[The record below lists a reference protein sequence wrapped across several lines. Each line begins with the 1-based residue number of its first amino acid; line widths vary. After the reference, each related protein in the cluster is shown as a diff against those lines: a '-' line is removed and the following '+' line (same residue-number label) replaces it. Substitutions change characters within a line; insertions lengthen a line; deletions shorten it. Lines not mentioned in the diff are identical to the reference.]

1 MTQQELR
8 DLVDRLIA
16 VWENEVVEF
25 KRAGDGF
32 NTNDIGRYF
41 SALSN
46 EANLREI
53 SAGWLVFGV
62 DNKTRSVVGTEFRP
76 EPERLHSLKKQ
87 IADGTEPS
95 ITFRDIYELNHPD
108 GRVILMEI
116 PPAPRGI
123 PISWSG
129 HYYGRAGESLLALG
143 VDKQDTIRQQTILQ
157 DWTAQVVAGA
167 TFDDLDPDAV
177 VAARESFALKYAGRF
192 AADEVERWTVAEFT
206 ERARLT
212 QAGQITRTT
221 LLLLGKAESAW
232 RLNPHPAQLTW
243 VLEGEERAYEHFRLP
258 FLLATTRL
266 YQRIRN
272 VQIRLLP
279 PGELLPVE
287 VSKYDQ
293 RTVLEALH
301 NCIAHQDYARGGR
314 IVVTERIDRL
324 IFENEGAFYEGQ
336 PDEYVTGSKR
346 PRRYRNPFLTQAMVE
361 LNMIDT
367 IGSGIH
373 HMHSQQAKRYL
384 PLPDY
389 DLTEPNAVRLT
400 IHGGVVDLAYSQLL
414 MQRTDLPLI
423 DILALDRVQ
432 KRLPISPDATQRLRK
447 AGLIEGRR
455 PNLHV
460 AAVVAAAAGTK
471 AAYIRTR
478 NQDDAHYMKLVTDFL
493 DRFGHATRKDI
504 DALLW
509 GKLSEALSDPQK
521 DDKISNLLT
530 RMRRDGLI
538 QNAGS
543 RGLPSWIRPR

>member
-1 MTQQELR
+1 MTQQELGE
-8 DLVDRLIA
+8 LLDRLIA

-41 SALSN
+41 SALAN

-53 SAGWLVFGV
+53 GAGWLVFGV
-62 DNKTRSVVGTEFRP
+62 DNKTRSVVGTDFRP
-76 EPERLHSLKKQ
+76 EAERLHGLKKQ

-95 ITFRDIYELNHPD
+95 ITFREIYELDHPD

-157 DWTAQVVAGA
+157 DWTAQVVPDA
-167 TFDDLDPDAV
+167 TFDDLDAEAV
-177 VAARESFALKYAGRF
+177 AAARESFAQKYIGRF
-192 AADEVERWTVAEFT
+192 APDEVARWTVAEFAD
-206 ERARLT
+206 RARLT
-212 QAGQITRTT
+212 QAGKITRTT

-232 RLNPHPAQLTW
+232 RLNPNPAQLTW
-243 VLEGEERAYEHFRLP
+243 VLEGQEQAYEHFRTP
-258 FLLATTRL
+258 FLLTTTHL

-272 VQIRLLP
+272 IQIRLLP
-279 PGELLPVE
+279 PDQLVPVE
-287 VSKYDQ
+287 VSKYDR

-314 IVVTERIDRL
+314 IVVIERIDRL
-324 IFENEGAFYEGQ
+324 IFENVGAFYEGQ

-346 PRRYRNPFLTQAMVE
+346 PKQYRNPFLTQAMAE

-389 DLTEPNAVRLT
+389 DLTESNAVRLT

-414 MQRTDLPLI
+414 MQRTDLSLV

-432 KRLPISPDATQRLRK
+432 KRLPISPEASQRLRK
-447 AGLIEGRR
+447 AGLIEGRS

-460 AAVVAAAAGTK
+460 AAVVAEAADTK
-471 AAYIRTR
+471 ATYIRTR
-478 NQDDAHYMKLVTDFL
+478 AQDDAHYIKLVTDYL
-493 DRFGHATRKDI
+493 DKFGRATRKDI

-509 GKLSEALSDPQK
+509 EKLSDGLSDVQK
-521 DDKISNLLT
+521 HNKISNLLGA
-530 RMRRDGLI
+530 MRRAGTVE
-538 QNAGS
+538 NAGS
-543 RGLPSWIRPR
+543 RGLPSWIRAR